1 MRLFSCW
8 ISILI
13 LPFVREIAGATYLLL
28 FPNENQELPCPLSPN
43 QYHTDWWVGS
53 ACSSLLTFEQMGLTS
68 YEWPPKKSYSTN
80 WERFVHI
87 CTSGGIFAC
96 RAWTDGEM
104 TRQTPLLNNPEHC
117 RHFHFFIV
125 AKINESE
132 NEAAIESIH
141 NQPKAGFFVS
151 PGENFSLSCQFALQ
165 KEVDFVVYWI
175 KETHP
180 ATCLHSLSNEGFQTV
195 HNISYDI
202 NCCVDSDIKKRLSN
216 SSEVSNG
223 TLQNHQ
229 ITITD
234 AVPSDSGVYVCLIT
248 AFTNK
253 HFWKIVTNVTIEV
266 RDALAPES
274 GNGKPS
280 EPHQRD
286 RTATEMKE
294 EECSPYA
301 ISSHSDVFGNEVVYS
316 LATSPGVNPNRD
328 FLQNSSTASGT
339 QAGENVET
347 YAVINKVCS

>member
-125 AKINESE
+125 AKINESGLLQ
-132 NEAAIESIH
+132 ISLGVMGSI
-141 NQPKAGFFVS
+141 
-151 PGENFSLSCQFALQ
+151 L
-165 KEVDFVVYWI
+165 VVGGLIAFLCW
-175 KETHP
+175 
-180 ATCLHSLSNEGFQTV
+180 
-195 HNISYDI
+195 
-202 NCCVDSDIKKRLSN
+202 KKNPR
-216 SSEVSNG
+216 
-223 TLQNHQ
+223 
-229 ITITD
+229 
-234 AVPSDSGVYVCLIT
+234 
-248 AFTNK
+248 
-253 HFWKIVTNVTIEV
+253 
-266 RDALAPES
+266 
-274 GNGKPS
+274 GKPS